1 MSENIRKWTLTVSVA
16 VLAVAALLGAL
27 DLVAPE
33 AQAQSSPPSV
43 VCFSFTGP
51 VKKSF
56 NAENIQAWMDG
67 QISMGRARFVS
78 VVQPVAP
85 TLCAW

>member
-1 MSENIRKWTLTVSVA
+1 MLETCRKWTLTASVA
-16 VLAVAALLGAL
+16 VLAVAALLAAL
-27 DLVAPE
+27 HLVAPE
-33 AQAQSSPPSV
+33 ARAEMPPASV
-43 VCFSFTGP
+43 VCFSFAGP